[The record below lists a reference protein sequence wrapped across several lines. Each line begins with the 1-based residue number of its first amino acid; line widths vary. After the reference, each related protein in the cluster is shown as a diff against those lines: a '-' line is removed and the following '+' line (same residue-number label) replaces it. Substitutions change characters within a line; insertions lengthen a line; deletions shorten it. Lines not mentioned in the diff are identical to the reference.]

1 MKRFATHLAR
11 DLRGAIAIEF
21 ALLAPVLILLMVGV
35 FHMGVY
41 MQNYNAV
48 RSIASDAAR
57 YTMVE
62 YQKGNELTTTQIRSV
77 ILASAVNTPYMLD
90 SDRLTISVQEVG
102 TSRVTDA
109 TELDLD
115 ITYVME
121 DWLPFVT
128 LPATTLTYSRPIFV
142 VET

>member
-1 MKRFATHLAR
+1 MKRFAKHLAR

-21 ALLAPVLILLMVGV
+21 ALLAPVLITMMVGV

-77 ILASAVNTPYMLD
+77 VLASAVNTPYMLD
-90 SDRLTISVQEVG
+90 SDRLTISVREVG

-115 ITYVME
+115 ITYTME

>member
-1 MKRFATHLAR
+1 MLFDSFDHLR
-11 DLRGAIAIEF
+11 QGNF
-21 ALLAPVLILLMVGV
+21 
-35 FHMGVY
+35 
-41 MQNYNAV
+41 
-48 RSIASDAAR
+48 
-57 YTMVE
+57 YT
-62 YQKGNELTTTQIRSV
+62 N
-77 ILASAVNTPYMLD
+77 
-90 SDRLTISVQEVG
+90 SDRLTISVQEVD

-128 LPATTLTYSRPIFV
+128 LPATKLTYSRPIFV

>member
-1 MKRFATHLAR
+1 MQTLFDTDHL
-11 DLRGAIAIEF
+11 
-21 ALLAPVLILLMVGV
+21 
-35 FHMGVY
+35 
-41 MQNYNAV
+41 
-48 RSIASDAAR
+48 
-57 YTMVE
+57 VE
-62 YQKGNELTTTQIRSV
+62 YQKGNELSTTQIRSV
-77 ILASAVNTPYMLD
+77 VLASAVNTPYMLD
-90 SDRLTISVQEVG
+90 SDRLTISVQEVD

-128 LPATTLTYSRPIFV
+128 LPATKLTYSRPIFV